1 MRCNNC
7 GVEVN
12 SRGKRCPLC
21 NNPLE
26 GKVKSYAFPD
36 IKRKKNTFLK
46 VVLLISLI
54 ALLITGYIDFELN
67 NKFTWSRIVL
77 LALISNY
84 ITLYYI
90 TNSYKDVLLLL
101 CRYGFVVIGIIFIW
115 YYFIRLSFIP
125 NIIIPALCL
134 VELIFSDVVAFIM
147 KRNHIRKYLSVLLS
161 NIFLSFVPM
170 MLVIFNITTID
181 ILAHISILLSI
192 VNLIALI
199 LFDYNDLK
207 EEIIMIFNY

>member
-46 VVLLISLI
+46 VVLLISII
-54 ALLITGYIDFELN
+54 ALLITGYIDFEFN
-67 NKFTWSRIVL
+67 GKYTWSRIVL

-101 CRYGFVVIGIIFIW
+101 CRYGFVVIGTIFVW
-115 YYFIRLSFIP
+115 YYFIRWSFIP
-125 NIIIPALCL
+125 NIIIPSLCL

-170 MLVIFNITTID
+170 ILVIFNITTID

-199 LFDYNDLK
+199 LFDYNDVK

>member
-26 GKVKSYAFPD
+26 GKVKSYAFPA

-54 ALLITGYIDFELN
+54 ALLVTGYIDFEFN
-67 NKFTWSRIVL
+67 HRFSWSRIVL
-77 LALISNY
+77 LALVSNY
-84 ITLYYI
+84 ISLYYI

-101 CRYGFVVIGIIFIW
+101 CRYGLVVIGIIFIW
-115 YYFIRLSFIP
+115 YYVTRWTFIP
-125 NIIIPALCL
+125 DIIIPTLCL
-134 VELIFSDVVAFIM
+134 VELIFSDVVAFII
-147 KRNHIRKYLSVLLS
+147 NINNIINYLSLLIY
-161 NIFLSFVPM
+161 NIFL
-170 MLVIFNITTID
+170 
-181 ILAHISILLSI
+181 
-192 VNLIALI
+192 
-199 LFDYNDLK
+199 
-207 EEIIMIFNY
+207 

>member
-1 MRCNNC
+1 M
-7 GVEVN
+7 
-12 SRGKRCPLC
+12 P
-21 NNPLE
+21 
-26 GKVKSYAFPD
+26 SYSFPD

-46 VVLLISLI
+46 VVLLISII
-54 ALLITGYIDFELN
+54 ALLITGYIDFEFN
-67 NKFTWSRIVL
+67 GKYTWSRIVL

-101 CRYGFVVIGIIFIW
+101 CRYGFVVIGTIFVW
-115 YYFIRLSFIP
+115 YYFIRWSFIP
-125 NIIIPALCL
+125 NIIIPSLCL

-170 MLVIFNITTID
+170 ILVIFNITTID

-199 LFDYNDLK
+199 LFDYNDVK